1 VCGPGNFPYA
11 CVWYAFQATTKDRVC
26 FALQLSYHLDQG
38 GLQFTPKCKN
48 WLWGGAGLRLLVE
61 PEPRATSHSSA
72 EMLPSRYHKLS
83 TPYELLMPYAWMP
96 PSHAGRWTALRGW
109 GIIERFAAVQSVH
122 FLSFVDSHM
131 ACMRSPLNIHEGG
144 SNFLL
149 ELVRTREDRN
159 WLLNPPKAALNKLSC
174 YSQDPHLTKLDFIA
188 IYQRKYGLNIHEW
201 YD

>member
-1 VCGPGNFPYA
+1 
-11 CVWYAFQATTKDRVC
+11 
-26 FALQLSYHLDQG
+26 
-38 GLQFTPKCKN
+38 
-48 WLWGGAGLRLLVE
+48 
-61 PEPRATSHSSA
+61 
-72 EMLPSRYHKLS
+72 
-83 TPYELLMPYAWMP
+83 
-96 PSHAGRWTALRGW
+96 
-109 GIIERFAAVQSVH
+109 
-122 FLSFVDSHM
+122 M

-159 WLLNPPKAALNKLSC
+159 WLLDPPKAALNKLSC